1 MEPTRSI
8 LVEDLVQIDVFI
20 AIIAAVIESKY
31 SKESIYDERQSII
44 AVLD

>member
-20 AIIAAVIESKY
+20 TIIAAVIESKY
-31 SKESIYDERQSII
+31 SMESIYDERQSII